1 MRATT
6 MYFGA
11 ALHTPR
17 GGQCPSLLR
26 LKEGAEGREGWRELG
41 RRRKGA
47 LRGREREREAGWQGG
62 GHRRGVEKNEQ
73 TSSERW
79 RGRVT
84 EERPGAHSLF
94 SPLFSLALSP
104 LFLSSL
110 SSFSFLFPPPSSLLL
125 SVRHSFSTVPRFR
138 FTMHRWL
145 QRRASYSPSDF
156 LLTSKHGARPRE
168 VFFLFPFLPLFLCE
182 TYFENAHVYNKG
194 SLRSMR

>member
-47 LRGREREREAGWQGG
+47 LRGREREGQGG
-62 GHRRGVEKNEQ
+62 RAEGTGAEWKKMNKHPARDGGGELPRSAPVR
-73 TSSERW
+73 TLSSLPFFLSRSLLSF
-79 RGRVT
+79 
-84 EERPGAHSLF
+84 PLPSPLSLF
-94 SPLFSLALSP
+94 S
-104 LFLSSL
+104 FL
-110 SSFSFLFPPPSSLLL
+110 PPSSLFL

>member
-26 LKEGAEGREGWRELG
+26 LKEGTEGREDWREQGG
-41 RRRKGA
+41 RGGGKGRFA
-47 LRGREREREAGWQGG
+47 VERETGRQGG

-79 RGRVT
+79 RGRAA
-84 EERPGAHSLF
+84 EERT
-94 SPLFSLALSP
+94 
-104 LFLSSL
+104 LSSL
-110 SSFSFLFPPPSSLLL
+110 SFSSLALVSLFLSLSSLSLSFLSLFL
-125 SVRHSFSTVPRFR
+125 SGRHSFSTVPRFR
-138 FTMHRWL
+138 FTMHRRL
-145 QRRASYSPSDF
+145 QRRASYFSSDF
-156 LLTSKHGARPRE
+156 LLTSKHEARPRE
-168 VFFLFPFLPLFLCE
+168 VFFLLPFLPLFLRE